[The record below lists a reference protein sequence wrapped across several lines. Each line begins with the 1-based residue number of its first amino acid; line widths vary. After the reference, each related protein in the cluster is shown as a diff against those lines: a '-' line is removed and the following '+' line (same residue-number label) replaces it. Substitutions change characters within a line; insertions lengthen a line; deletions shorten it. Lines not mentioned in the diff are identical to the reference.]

1 MKIYAINLFEFL
13 YMFSVI
19 KPQDYHKLKKKLR
32 LFSVKVIYFT
42 YYWPDIQQFKKKCIR
57 KKKKQVFYGNKIQPR

>member
-19 KPQDYHKLKKKLR
+19 KPQDYHKLKKDLKIIFCKSDKFYLL
-32 LFSVKVIYFT
+32 LFIDLIYNNL
-42 YYWPDIQQFKKKCIR
+42 KKMYKEEE
-57 KKKKQVFYGNKIQPR
+57 KTSLL